1 MKESSINLNSQ
12 SNLTTEF
19 SKLNRHLPNVLT
31 IQSHVAYGHV
41 GNAAATL
48 PMQLLKIQPI
58 VINTVQFSNH
68 TGYGEFKG
76 QVFTASHIEDV
87 LSGLEARG
95 VLENCHAVLSGYLG
109 DADIGEVILKSVQ
122 KIRKQNP
129 SMIYLCDPVM
139 GDIGRGIFV
148 RPGIPEFL
156 KHSALREASIIT
168 PNHFEYELLAEQT
181 FTDLNEIIT
190 HAKLLIK
197 HNQHLHAVVITSLRL
212 PDLPPEKLETLLVT
226 EQGACLVET
235 PYHDLEPLPNGMG
248 DTLSAILLS
257 HILNGKPIEEAT
269 ALAVSSLYS
278 LVSHT
283 IAGERD
289 LPLIA
294 NQSDIHSPS
303 PIFEIKRL

>member
-1 MKESSINLNSQ
+1 MHETNTPSQMTHQSGSQ
-12 SNLTTEF
+12 SSTI
-19 SKLNRHLPNVLT
+19 SQKLPRVLT

-48 PMQLLKIQPI
+48 PLQLLKIQPI

-76 QVFTASHIEDV
+76 QVFSAAHIEDV
-87 LSGLEARG
+87 LAGLEARG

-109 DADIGEVILKSVQ
+109 DADIGEVILKTVQ

-129 SMIYLCDPVM
+129 NLIYLCDPVM
-139 GDIGRGIFV
+139 GDVGRGVFV

-156 KHSALREASIIT
+156 KQAALREATIIT
-168 PNHFEYELLAEQT
+168 PNHFEYELLADKT
-181 FTDLNEIIT
+181 FADLNEIVS
-190 HAKLLIK
+190 HAKSVIQT
-197 HNQHLHAVVITSLRL
+197 HPHLQAIVITSLRL
-212 PDLPPEKLETLLVT
+212 PDLPADKLETLLVT
-226 EQGACLVET
+226 AQSASLVET

-257 HILNGKPIEEAT
+257 HLLNGQSIERAT

-283 IAGERD
+283 QAGERD

-294 NQSDIHSPS
+294 KQSDITAPS
-303 PIFEIKRL
+303 PVFDIKTI